1 VTACATPLLLGMLV
15 DYWVDELPPDA
26 ETVADEHL
34 IQCVECSQ
42 RLQWIAEVGMAAREL
57 FRHARVPLAVTP
69 ALLARLEQDGVRIRH
84 HRVEAGGHTHCTA
97 GPDDDLVGL
106 TLRGEFRTG
115 ERIDLLYL
123 EAPDFLRERRMDL
136 PVDRERGEVVL
147 VERGDTIRAL
157 PAQRVRIGLYGV
169 SPSGE
174 RPIGEYTLLHSPWP
188 GSAAD

>member
-1 VTACATPLLLGMLV
+1 MLV

-26 ETVADEHL
+26 ETAADEHL
-34 IQCVECSQ
+34 IQCAECSQ
-42 RLQWIAEVGMAAREL
+42 RLQWIAEVGAAAQGL
-57 FRHARVPLAVTP
+57 FRRARVPLAVTP

-115 ERIDLLYL
+115 ERIDLVYL
-123 EAPDFLRERRMDL
+123 EAPEFLRERRMDL

-147 VERGDTIRAL
+147 VERGDAIRAL

-174 RPIGEYTLLHSPWP
+174 RSIGEYTLLHSPWP
-188 GSAAD
+188 GSVVD